1 MDDADAFALYQRL
14 QKYVGWTAEDAR
26 RVRAAAAL
34 VEPVFRDIVEDFYEA
49 LQREPETRKAITG
62 GRKQIARLKTTLRD
76 WLAEL
81 FSGQYNQAYVARR
94 WRVGWRHVEI
104 GVEHVYVNAALAR
117 LRQRLTAAL
126 EARWRDHLR
135 GLQETTQSLH
145 RLLDLELAVIQ
156 DAYERESIERQ
167 KLAERIRSE
176 TAFKT
181 LVESAG
187 CLIVILRE
195 DHSIAYLNPFTAQVT
210 GRPAEDVLGKDY
222 FSLFL
227 PAAERPGVANEIER
241 ILASGEPT
249 RNYENAVLCHDGTL
263 RWVVWH
269 AQRLENYRGM
279 PAVLAIGQDV
289 TEHRRT
295 EQQSLQTER
304 LAAIGQMIT
313 GLAHESRNAFQRSQA
328 CLETLALE
336 LEDQPDELELVA
348 RTQRAL
354 EHLHHLYEEVRDYAA
369 PVKLDR
375 EPCDLSHVWRDA
387 WSHLDLMRVD
397 KKLRL
402 SERTASL
409 DLACE
414 VDWFAMGQAFRNIL
428 ENAIDACPDPGEIVI
443 DCKAASL
450 DDKPAIRITIRD
462 DGPGFHPSAQE
473 KVFEPFFTTKSKGT
487 GLGMAITRRIVE
499 AHGGEIA
506 IGEPKSGAE
515 VVMTLPRTA

>member
-1 MDDADAFALYQRL
+1 L

-26 RVRAAAAL
+26 RIRAAAAV
-34 VEPVFRDIVEDFYEA
+34 VEPVFDDIVEDFYDA
-49 LQREPETRKAITG
+49 LEREPETRKAITG
-62 GRKQIARLKTTLRD
+62 GQQQIARLKTTLRE

-81 FSGQYNQAYVARR
+81 FSGQYDEAYVARR

-104 GVEHVYVNAALAR
+104 GLEQVYVNAALAR
-117 LRQRLTAAL
+117 LRQRLIEAL
-126 EARWRDHLR
+126 EDRWRDHLR
-135 GLQETTQSLH
+135 GLQQVTRSLN
-145 RLLDLELAVIQ
+145 RLLDLELAIIQ

-187 CLIVILRE
+187 CMIVMLRE

-210 GRPAEDVLGKDY
+210 GRTAEDVIGKDY

-227 PAAERPGVANEIER
+227 PTADRPGVANEIHR
-241 ILASGEPT
+241 ILAGGEPT
-249 RNYENAVLCHDGTL
+249 RNYENTVLCRDGTL

-269 AQRLENYRGM
+269 AQRLDNYRGQ
-279 PAVLAIGQDV
+279 PAVLAIGQDI
-289 TEHRRT
+289 TETKRT
-295 EQQSLQTER
+295 EQRSLQTER

-328 CLETLALE
+328 CLETLAME

-348 RTQRAL
+348 RTQRSL

-375 EPCDLSHVWRDA
+375 EPCNLSHVWRDA
-387 WSHLDLMRVD
+387 WSHLDLMRAG
-397 KKLRL
+397 KQLQLREL
-402 SERTASL
+402 TAGL

-443 DCKAASL
+443 HCEEASIHEQ
-450 DDKPAIRITIRD
+450 PAIQVAIRD

-499 AHGGEIA
+499 AHGGEIT
-506 IGEPKSGAE
+506 IGESKSGAE
-515 VVMTLPRTA
+515 ILMTLPRSF